1 MARARSRLQLRLH
14 AGFLVVALVGLGLA
28 AFLVD
33 RNVER
38 MTLSMVEERLSNQA
52 MMLGQMTAS
61 ALFGPLD
68 ESDSGLNED
77 IRRLGGAVHTHL
89 SLVTPDGRVVAD
101 SDTTTPLRL
110 PSESGAQEVVHART
124 TGRGTAIREGGSGL
138 RMFVAEAIVR
148 EGKILGFARSSLSM
162 NAVTI
167 EVRAVRAR
175 MAWGAVTAAL
185 VAVALAFV
193 ISSRIVR
200 PIRALTDGAR
210 RIEGGDL
217 QTRISVPTGDEI
229 SELADAFNQMTDSL
243 RGTIAKLDARNQD
256 MRLVLDNVSDGLLV
270 IDRDGTIGAERSAV
284 VETWFGPLEPKT
296 KLWEYLASSDR
307 RAAQMLE
314 LGWEAVCEGV
324 MPLALTL
331 AQMPHRL
338 TVRGRVCELVYEP
351 ILAQGDLVQA
361 LVVVSDVTQAVEAER
376 VVAEQKEFVDVVER
390 LVKDKSGL
398 LEFVADA
405 DSLVRRLTSGAAN
418 LVETERSVHT
428 LRGNA
433 SMCGLASLAEACR
446 ALETRMH
453 DTGEMPTTAD
463 FAELVARWQRF
474 SSRLSALTG
483 GAASK
488 SLEIDETDHAEIHR
502 AISDG
507 APQAQL
513 LKMVSDL
520 KLEPVE
526 KGLERLGAQ
535 AKVLGTR
542 LGKGQVD
549 VVVEAGR
556 LRLDRDRWRPVWAA
570 LGHVIRN
577 AIDHGVE
584 SPEERRA
591 LGKPECGRILLSAKQ
606 AGNTIAIEI
615 SDDGRGIDWDAL
627 TARAEVGGLT
637 PSSREELLFAHGVST
652 RGTVGEYSG
661 RGVGLGAVRAAC
673 NALGGWVEVS
683 GARGKGTTFRI
694 IVPAFDVALAKGPEV
709 RS

>member
-1 MARARSRLQLRLH
+1 MARVKSRLQLRLY
-14 AGFLVVALVGLGLA
+14 AGFLVVALAGLALA

-68 ESDSGLNED
+68 ESDSGLNEE

-101 SDTTTPLRL
+101 SETTTPLRL
-110 PSESGAQEVVHART
+110 PSDGAVQEIARAKIA
-124 TGRGTAIREGGSGL
+124 GRGTAVREGGSGVH
-138 RMFVAEAIVR
+138 MFVAEAIVR

-162 NAVTI
+162 DAVMT

-175 MAWGAVTAAL
+175 MAWGALTAAL
-185 VAVALAFV
+185 VAIVLAFV
-193 ISSRIVR
+193 MSSRIVR

-217 QTRISVPTGDEI
+217 QAKISVPPGDEI
-229 SELADAFNQMTDSL
+229 SELADAFNQMTGSL
-243 RGTIAKLDARNQD
+243 RGTIAKLDSRNQD

-284 VETWFGPLEPKT
+284 VESWFGPLEPKT
-296 KLWEYLASSDR
+296 KLWEYLAPSDR

-314 LGWEAVCEGV
+314 LGWEAVCDGV

-338 TVRGRVCELVYEP
+338 RVSGRVYELVYEP
-351 ILAQGDLVQA
+351 ILANGDLVQA
-361 LVVVSDVTQAVEAER
+361 LVVVSDVTQQVEADR
-376 VVAEQKEFVDVVER
+376 VVAEQREFVDVVER
-390 LVKDKSGL
+390 LVKDKNGL
-398 LEFVADA
+398 LEFVAEA
-405 DSLVRRLTSGAAN
+405 DTLVRRLTSGEGG
-418 LVETERSVHT
+418 LVEAERNIHT

-433 SMCGLASLAEACR
+433 SMCGLAGLAETCR
-446 ALETRMH
+446 VIETRMH
-453 DTGEMPTTAD
+453 DTGEMPETAD

-483 GAASK
+483 AGSK
-488 SLEIDETDHAEIHR
+488 TMEIDEMDHADLHR
-502 AISDG
+502 AITSG
-507 APQAQL
+507 APKAQL
-513 LKMVSDL
+513 LKMISDL

-526 KGLERLGAQ
+526 KSLARLGAQ
-535 AKVLGTR
+535 AKILGTR
-542 LGKGQVD
+542 LGKGQVE
-549 VVVEAGR
+549 VFVEASR
-556 LRLDRDRWRPVWAA
+556 LRLDRDRLRPVWAA

-577 AIDHGVE
+577 AIDHGLE

-591 LGKPECGRILLSAKQ
+591 IGKPECGRIVLSARPS
-606 AGNTIAIEI
+606 GDTISIEI

-627 TARAEVGGLT
+627 TARAKVESA
-637 PSSREELLFAHGVST
+637 SSREELLFAHGVST
-652 RGTVGEYSG
+652 RGTVSEYSG

-673 NALGGWVEVS
+673 DVLGGQIEVS
-683 GARGKGTTFRI
+683 SARGKGTVFRI
-694 IVPAFDVALAKGPEV
+694 VLPSVQTVLEKGPEV